1 MICKSYT
8 TGGVDYGSVE
18 DYPLVIPS
26 GSGPGSVSCV
36 NISIIYDSIV
46 EYNETFTVSLS
57 FESLD
62 NVTFDPTEAKV
73 TIKDDDSKHNYDSG
87 LFANI
92 ISTIL
97 RKPDAMNF
105 LY

>member
-8 TGGVDYGSVE
+8 PGGVDYGSVE
-18 DYPLVIPS
+18 DYPLFIPG

-36 NISIIYDSIV
+36 NISISDDSIV

-62 NVTFDPTEAKV
+62 NVTFNPTEAKV
-73 TIKDDDSKHNYDSG
+73 TIKDDDSKHNDS
-87 LFANI
+87 LEISLSI
-92 ISTIL
+92 IMTVVCSQI
-97 RKPDAMNF
+97 
-105 LY
+105 